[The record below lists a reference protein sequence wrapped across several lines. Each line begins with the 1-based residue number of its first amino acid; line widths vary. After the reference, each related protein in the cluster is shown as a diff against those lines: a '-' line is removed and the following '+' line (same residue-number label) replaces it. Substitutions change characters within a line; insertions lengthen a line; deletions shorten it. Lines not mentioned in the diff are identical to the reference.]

1 MKQAGAKA
9 TNWKGEESILALCLK
24 DESSL
29 HELRSYGLT
38 ADHFFDPGHREIY
51 RGMLEDMRL
60 GMAPDTATVLDRQM
74 ENTGAGKVWA
84 SIQDL
89 THSLDRIGRVNPRR
103 TNLRGHTE
111 KVLDSA
117 RRRALVR
124 SCGRI
129 LALAADDVAT
139 DEIVREVQQAGI
151 RANFNAAG
159 AVDLVTM
166 EQIARDACDRA
177 VSVARGDDVD
187 TTVSLGLRDLDGKF
201 TAKRGNYIL
210 IGARPSMGKTHFLLS
225 IAEQVARGS
234 GPVLFCSVEMGM
246 TAIGDRIFA
255 HDATGDWAESED
267 AAAYSATQVMKRW
280 EGLPLHL
287 DTESRNLSKLLS
299 SIRVAKQRYGIVA
312 AMVDY
317 LQLVR
322 LPRGTNREQEVAS
335 ASRELAALAHELD
348 IVLFVACQL
357 NRQLENRPLR
367 DRRPRMSDLRESG
380 QLEQDADGILFLFRE
395 AAYNPGCDN
404 PEILEVGIAKQRNG
418 RAPRTS
424 FCHYQP
430 GDGYVRNLNHGDEMR
445 AKAASTRHK

>member
-1 MKQAGAKA
+1 MRQAGTKA
-9 TNWKGEESILALCLK
+9 TSWKSEESVLALCLM

-29 HELRSYGLT
+29 HELRTYGVT
-38 ADHFFDPGHREIY
+38 ADHFFDPGHREVY
-51 RGMLEDMRL
+51 RGMLEDLRL
-60 GMAPDTATVLDRQM
+60 GMAPDAATVLDRQM
-74 ENTGAGKVWA
+74 KNVGEGKVWGD
-84 SIQDL
+84 IQSL
-89 THSLDRIGRVNPRR
+89 TYSLDRIGRATPRR
-103 TNLRGHTE
+103 TNLRGHAE

-124 SCGRI
+124 SCDRI

-151 RANFNAAG
+151 QANVNAAG
-159 AVDLVTM
+159 TVDLVTM
-166 EQIARDACDRA
+166 EQIAREACDRA

-187 TTVSLGLRDLDGKF
+187 TTVPLGLRDLDGKF
-201 TAKRGNYIL
+201 TAKKGSYIL

-234 GPVLFCSVEMGM
+234 GPVLFCSVEMGV

-255 HDATGDWAESED
+255 HDAAGDWSENED
-267 AAAYSATQVMKRW
+267 AATYSATQVMKRW

-287 DTESRNLSKLLS
+287 DTQSRDLAKLLS

-404 PEILEVGIAKQRNG
+404 PEMLEVGIAKQRNG

-445 AKAASTRHK
+445 AKAASVRPK

>member
-177 VSVARGDDVD
+177 VSVARGDDID

-201 TAKRGNYIL
+201 TAKRGNYLL

-312 AMVDY
+312 AMVAY

>member
-1 MKQAGAKA
+1 MRQAGAKG
-9 TNWKGEESILALCLK
+9 TNWKSEESILALCLI

-51 RGMLEDMRL
+51 RGMLEDLRL
-60 GMAPDTATVLDRQM
+60 GMAPDLATLLDRHAM
-74 ENTGAGKVWA
+74 KLGEGKPWA
-84 SIQDL
+84 DVQAL
-89 THSLDRIGRVNPRR
+89 TYTLDRLEKARPRR
-103 TNLRGHTE
+103 NNLRGHTE

-117 RRRALVR
+117 KRRALVR
-124 SCGRI
+124 SCDRI
-129 LALAADDVAT
+129 LALAADDIGT
-139 DEIVREVQQAGI
+139 DEIVREVQQAAI
-151 RANFNAAG
+151 AANVNTAG
-159 AVDLVTM
+159 TVDLMTM
-166 EQIARDACDRA
+166 EDIARQACERA

-187 TTVSLGLRDLDGKF
+187 TTVPLGLRDLDGKF
-201 TAKRGNYIL
+201 TAKKGNYIL

-225 IAEQVARGS
+225 LAEQVARRSGS
-234 GPVLFCSVEMGM
+234 VLFCSVEMGT

-255 HDATGDWAESED
+255 HDATGDWSENED
-267 AAAYSATQVMKRW
+267 ACVYSASQVMKRW

-287 DTESRNLSKLLS
+287 DTQSRDLGKLLS
-299 SIRVAKQRYGIVA
+299 SIRVAKQRYGIVS

-317 LQLVR
+317 LQLIR
-322 LPRGTNREQEVAS
+322 LPRGTSREQEVAS
-335 ASRELAALAHELD
+335 ASREPAALAHELD

-357 NRQLENRPLR
+357 NRQLENRPLK

-395 AAYNPGCDN
+395 AAYNPGCNN

-430 GDGYVRNLNHGDEMR
+430 GDGYVRNLSHGDEMR

>member
-395 AAYNPGCDN
+395 AAYNPMVDR

>member
-187 TTVSLGLRDLDGKF
+187 TTVSVGLRDLDGKF

>member
-74 ENTGAGKVWA
+74 ENTGAGKVWV

-312 AMVDY
+312 AMVAY

-395 AAYNPGCDN
+395 AAYNQGCSQ
-404 PEILEVGIAKQRNG
+404 PELLEVGIAKQRNG
-418 RAPRTS
+418 RAPRTA
-424 FCHYQP
+424 FCLFEP

>member
-1 MKQAGAKA
+1 MTQAGAKA

-29 HELRSYGLT
+29 HELRTYGLT

-60 GMAPDTATVLDRQM
+60 GMAPDAATVLDRQM
-74 ENTGAGKVWA
+74 ENTGEGKVWA

-89 THSLDRIGRVNPRR
+89 TYSLDRIGRVTPRR

-124 SCGRI
+124 SCDRI
-129 LALAADDVAT
+129 LALAADDVET
-139 DEIVREVQQAGI
+139 GEIVREVQQAAI

-166 EQIARDACDRA
+166 EQIAREACDRA
-177 VSVARGDDVD
+177 VSVARGDNVD

-225 IAEQVARGS
+225 IAEQIARGS

-255 HDATGDWAESED
+255 HDATGDWSENED
-267 AAAYSATQVMKRW
+267 AATHSAAQVMKRW

-287 DTESRNLSKLLS
+287 DTESRSLGKLLS
-299 SIRVAKQRYGIVA
+299 SIRVAKQRYGIVT

-322 LPRGTNREQEVAS
+322 LPRGTNREQEVAA

-445 AKAASTRHK
+445 AKAASVRHK

>member
-89 THSLDRIGRVNPRR
+89 THSLDRIGRGNPRR

-177 VSVARGDDVD
+177 VSVARGDDID

-246 TAIGDRIFA
+246 TAI
-255 HDATGDWAESED
+255 
-267 AAAYSATQVMKRW
+267 
-280 EGLPLHL
+280 
-287 DTESRNLSKLLS
+287 
-299 SIRVAKQRYGIVA
+299 
-312 AMVDY
+312 
-317 LQLVR
+317 
-322 LPRGTNREQEVAS
+322 
-335 ASRELAALAHELD
+335 
-348 IVLFVACQL
+348 
-357 NRQLENRPLR
+357 
-367 DRRPRMSDLRESG
+367 
-380 QLEQDADGILFLFRE
+380 
-395 AAYNPGCDN
+395 
-404 PEILEVGIAKQRNG
+404 
-418 RAPRTS
+418 
-424 FCHYQP
+424 
-430 GDGYVRNLNHGDEMR
+430 
-445 AKAASTRHK
+445 